1 MYGLQYFFKKKSF
14 FQDKGKKEYVVS
26 INPILF
32 DRNEK

>member
-1 MYGLQYFFKKKSF
+1 MYGLQYFLKKVIFSG
-14 FQDKGKKEYVVS
+14 QRKKEYVVS